1 MAHENITCIPKDWP
15 LTIICNGE
23 VYDEEEPPLTI
34 YDAHFWIYLGVYVA
48 LVMVA
53 GLMAGLTMGLLSLD
67 KNSLKVL
74 KEGGKPSERK
84 HAAKI
89 LPIVENHHLLL
100 VTLLLTNAG
109 AVEAMPIFLDKISNP
124 IIAIVVS
131 VTAVLI
137 FGEVIPQAVCSRYGL
152 AIGAFFS
159 PMVRVLIFLTFI
171 ISWPLSKLLDC
182 LLGEDH
188 GTFFRRAELR
198 ALVDIHAEEARE
210 NEEPLNTDE
219 VLIIQGALQ
228 MRDKTAGSAL
238 TPFDKVF
245 MLSIDGKMDKE
256 TMDMVIEA
264 GHSRVPVY
272 DGEKT
277 NIVGL
282 LLVKMLIKLDPVAAT
297 PIRSILQENPRYLP
311 AVREDTPL
319 FYLLN
324 EFQQGK
330 CHMCAVR
337 MVDSTGEAG
346 DVLGVITL
354 EDVIEELIQE
364 EIMDESDVIADV
376 NRRVN
381 LARARAS
388 RQMSRQSPRRALPR
402 RSLSGGSTGSDY
414 GATLTINTDTSEHAG
429 LIDNESPTAG
439 H

>member
-319 FYLLN
+319 FDLLN

-364 EIMDESDVIADV
+364 EIMDESDVVADV

-388 RQMSRQSPRRALPR
+388 RQMSRQSPRRAQPR
-402 RSLSGGSTGSDY
+402 RSLSGGSTSSDY
-414 GATLTINTDTSEHAG
+414 GATLNINTDTSEHAG